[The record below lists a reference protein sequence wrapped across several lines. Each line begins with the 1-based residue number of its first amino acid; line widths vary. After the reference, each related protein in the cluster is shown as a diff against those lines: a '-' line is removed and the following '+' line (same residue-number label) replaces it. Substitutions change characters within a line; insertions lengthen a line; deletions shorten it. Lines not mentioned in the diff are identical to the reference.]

1 MSLETNL
8 TLKHS
13 IRFQTLAFTLM
24 RTALN
29 TMHRMVYPFLAVFG
43 RGLGVDLAAMA
54 LGVTARSLVGV
65 FGPFLGSVSDSRGRK
80 TGMLLGLFLFTIGTG
95 LVVVFPTYPVFVIT
109 LIVTMLGKYVFD
121 PSMQAYLGDRVLYQ
135 RRGRVIA
142 ITEYSW
148 SMAFFIGVPVMGFL
162 IARLGWLAPFPLLF
176 TLGTM
181 ALLALAWLLP
191 RDPDPARAGP
201 VFLQNLGS
209 VWTCR
214 LALLGLAVGLLISA
228 ANEIIN
234 LVFGVWMED
243 AFGLKIAALGIA
255 TAVIGSSELLGETFS
270 VGFTDR
276 LGKPNAIGLGL
287 LVNCLA
293 ALALPFLGKTMP
305 GALLGL
311 FLFYISFEFAL
322 VSTLPMMTEIMPSA
336 RATVMATNIAGHSLG
351 RALGALLA
359 TPLYTWGGS
368 IASLPALLLSGLVSI
383 GFNLLALVAVA
394 YLRKR
399 IR

>member
-1 MSLETNL
+1 M
-8 TLKHS
+8 KHS

-24 RTALN
+24 RIALN

-54 LGVTARSLVGV
+54 LAVTARSLVGV

-80 TGMLLGLFLFTIGTG
+80 TGMLLGLLLFTIGTG

-176 TLGTM
+176 ILG
-181 ALLALAWLLP
+181 ALALSTLTWLLP
-191 RDPDPARAGP
+191 RDPRHYQRGA
-201 VFLQNLGS
+201 VFLRNLGS
-209 VWTCR
+209 VLTYR
-214 LALLGLAVGLLISA
+214 LAIMGLMVGLFISI

-243 AFGLKIAALGIA
+243 SFGLKIAALGIA

-270 VGFTDR
+270 MGFTDR

-287 LVNCLA
+287 VVNCLA
-293 ALALPFLGKTMP
+293 ALALPFLGQTLP

-311 FLFYISFEFAL
+311 FLFYISFEFAI
-322 VSTLPMMTEIMPSA
+322 VSTLPMMTEIMPAA

-359 TPLYTWGGS
+359 TPLYFWGQTILTIPGF
-368 IASLPALLLSGLVSI
+368 LLSGLVSVF
-383 GFNLLALVAVA
+383 FNLLAILAVV
-394 YLRKR
+394 YLRKH

>member
-1 MSLETNL
+1 M
-8 TLKHS
+8 KHS

-29 TMHRMVYPFLAVFG
+29 TMHRMIYPYLAVFG
-43 RGLGVDLAAMA
+43 RGLGVDLPAMA
-54 LGVTARSLVGV
+54 LAVTARSLVGV
-65 FGPFLGSVSDSRGRK
+65 IGPFLGSVADSRGRK
-80 TGMLLGLFLFTIGTG
+80 TGMLLGLLLFSLGTG
-95 LVVVFPTYPVFVIT
+95 LVVILPTYPVFVIT
-109 LIVTMLGKYVFD
+109 LIIAMFGKYVFD

-176 TLGTM
+176 LLGTL
-181 ALLALAWLLP
+181 ATLALAWLLP
-191 RDPDPARAGP
+191 RDPDPDRASSA
-201 VFLQNLGS
+201 FLQNLRS
-209 VWTCR
+209 VLTCR
-214 LALLGLAVGLLISA
+214 IALLGLAVGLLISA

-243 AFGLKIAALGIA
+243 SFGLKIAALGVA

-293 ALALPFLGKTMP
+293 ALALPFLGQTLP
-305 GALLGL
+305 GALASL

-322 VSTLPMMTEIMPSA
+322 VSTLPMMTEIMPSV
-336 RATVMATNIAGHSLG
+336 RATLMATNIAGHSLG

-359 TPLYTWGGS
+359 TPLYTWGGTF
-368 IASLPALLLSGLVSI
+368 PALPNFLLSGLVSI
-383 GFNLLALVAVA
+383 LFNFLALLIVA
-394 YLRKR
+394 YLRRR

>member
-1 MSLETNL
+1 
-8 TLKHS
+8 
-13 IRFQTLAFTLM
+13 M

-29 TMHRMVYPFLAVFG
+29 TMHRMIYPFLAVFG
-43 RGLGVDLAAMA
+43 RGLGVDLPAMA
-54 LGVTARSLVGV
+54 LAVTARSLVGV
-65 FGPFLGSVSDSRGRK
+65 FGPFLGSVADSRGRK
-80 TGMLLGLFLFTIGTG
+80 TGMLFGLLLFTLGTG
-95 LVVVFPTYPVFVIT
+95 LVVIFPTYPVFVIT
-109 LIVTMLGKYVFD
+109 LIIAMLGKYVFD

-176 TLGTM
+176 LLGTI

-201 VFLQNLGS
+201 AFLRNLGS
-209 VWTCR
+209 VLTYR
-214 LALLGLAVGLLISA
+214 LALLGLAVGLLISV

-243 AFGLKIAALGIA
+243 SFGLRIAALGIA

-293 ALALPFLGKTMP
+293 ALALPFLGRSLP
-305 GALLGL
+305 GALSGL
-311 FLFYISFEFAL
+311 FLFYISFEFAI

-336 RATVMATNIAGHSLG
+336 RATLMATNVAGHSLG

-359 TPLYTWGGS
+359 TPLYTLGRTFPL
-368 IASLPALLLSGLVSI
+368 LPGFLLSGLVSI
-383 GFNLLALVAVA
+383 LFNVLALLIVA